1 MAGSVILTIPV
12 VLLFFAA
19 ERLLTEGLT
28 SGADKG

>member
-12 VLLFFAA
+12 VILFFAS